1 MTINDCKSRIKE
13 AVNKLNRME
22 HTLKFGLEETDYGI
36 FLTAHSSGGTSR
48 FGAYE
53 VKNLFEDF
61 KNKTT
66 AYEHF
71 MQSVELMVASTRL
84 NDPKAYH
91 NLIAN

>member
-1 MTINDCKSRIKE
+1 MTINDCKHRIRE
-13 AVNKLNRME
+13 AIKKLNQMK
-22 HTLKFGLEETDYGI
+22 HALKFGFEETDYGI
-36 FLTAHSSGGTSR
+36 FLTAYSSDGTRR

-53 VKNLFEDF
+53 VLNLFEDF

-66 AYEHF
+66 AYKYF
-71 MQSVELMVASTRL
+71 MESVELIVASTRL